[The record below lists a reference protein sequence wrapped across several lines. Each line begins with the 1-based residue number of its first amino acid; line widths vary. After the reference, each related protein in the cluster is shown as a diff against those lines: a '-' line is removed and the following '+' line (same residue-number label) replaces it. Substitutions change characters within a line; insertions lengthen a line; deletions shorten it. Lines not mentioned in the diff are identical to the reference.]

1 MPGLSDIAVVDVL
14 DSTPGHRRPAA
25 LDSGPVVV
33 RTLAVKAAC
42 PTEVAPAVGTAD
54 ELVRYDADRLVTQ
67 CLRTGHPV
75 MVAHVDEGDL
85 ARIAR
90 DAGAAASLAGSGIQS
105 YLAIPLTTRGEPSGV
120 LSLTRGPNALPFTAD
135 DSILAGE
142 LAGRT
147 AVSLDNARLY
157 ESVRDTAVTLQR
169 SLLPRPAPRESL
181 EVATRCQPAVA
192 ANEVGGDWFD
202 VIPLAEDRTALVVGD
217 VMGSGIAAAAAMG
230 RLRTTT
236 ATPADLGLPP
246 SEVLRHLDKITGAF
260 ARTGRASPS
269 RSK

>member
-33 RTLAVKAAC
+33 RPLAVKAAC

-90 DAGAAASLAGSGIQS
+90 DAGAAAAWPG
-105 YLAIPLTTRGEPSGV
+105 
-120 LSLTRGPNALPFTAD
+120 
-135 DSILAGE
+135 
-142 LAGRT
+142 
-147 AVSLDNARLY
+147 
-157 ESVRDTAVTLQR
+157 
-169 SLLPRPAPRESL
+169 
-181 EVATRCQPAVA
+181 A
-192 ANEVGGDWFD
+192 ASSH
-202 VIPLAEDRTALVVGD
+202 I
-217 VMGSGIAAAAAMG
+217 
-230 RLRTTT
+230 
-236 ATPADLGLPP
+236 
-246 SEVLRHLDKITGAF
+246 
-260 ARTGRASPS
+260 S
-269 RSK
+269 RFR